1 MSRRVAAIVADLFFA
16 TKIAATAEAAGVG
29 LETLDVAA
37 ARNRWV
43 AAGAGDLPSLVLVD
57 LALGEA
63 ALAFVRELRTRPDA
77 ARLPIAG
84 FYSHVDTATRDAALA
99 AGVDPVLPR
108 SAFVA
113 RLPALLTGATP
124 GR

>member
-1 MSRRVAAIVADLFFA
+1 MSRRVTAVVADLFFVA
-16 TKIAATAEAAGVG
+16 KIAATAEAAGVA

-37 ARNRWV
+37 ARNRWL
-43 AAGAGDLPSLVLVD
+43 APGARELPSLVLVD
-57 LALGEA
+57 LALGEP
-63 ALAFVRELRTRPDA
+63 ALALVRELRATTA
-77 ARLPIAG
+77 GTHLPIAG
-84 FYSHVDTATRDAALA
+84 FYSHVDTATRDAAIA

-113 RLPALLTGATP
+113 RLPALLTGVTP